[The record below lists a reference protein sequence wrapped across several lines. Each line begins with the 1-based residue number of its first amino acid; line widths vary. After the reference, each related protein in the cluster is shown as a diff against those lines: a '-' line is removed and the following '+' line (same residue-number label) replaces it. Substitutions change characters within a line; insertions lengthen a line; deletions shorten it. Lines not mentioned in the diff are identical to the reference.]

1 MQYQEIK
8 QQVQTVKDAIN
19 VNSYRDFPIDF
30 MMQLNRWQNIK
41 NNPNINQEVLQQ
53 FVDASM
59 KLKTYN
65 ISQIARYIYQHQE
78 QEVAPNKI
86 NLTEY
91 QLIIPTY
98 FAVQDYEGC
107 NWSTFNTFSEFNA
120 STQHIKDNVD
130 LSIALINHRMNH
142 YAKMRMQRVQ
152 IKNNFYPDLLAS
164 FLSNDK
170 IKQLVKVIS
179 FNKAIVE
186 QDQCQMVF
194 KVISIDKLDSEQQ
207 NKLKTDVSQVL
218 KNDFFANGL
227 ALNIHTVGDKEEYM
241 VKLFLKDK
249 GLQLQLK
256 QGD

>member
-41 NNPNINQEVLQQ
+41 NNPDIKQEALQQ
-53 FVDASM
+53 FVDASI

-78 QEVAPNKI
+78 PEVVPNKI

-98 FAVQDYEGC
+98 FAVQGYEGC
-107 NWSTFNTFSEFNA
+107 NWSTFHTFSAFNS

-142 YAKMRMQRVQ
+142 YTKIRMQRVQ
-152 IKNNFYPDLLAS
+152 VKNNFYPDLLAS
-164 FLSNDK
+164 FLPNGK
-170 IKQLVKVIS
+170 TKQLVKAINFS
-179 FNKAIVE
+179 KAIVE
-186 QDQCQMVF
+186 KDQCQMVF
-194 KVISIDKLDSEQQ
+194 KAISIDKLDNEQQ
-207 NKLKTDVSQVL
+207 NKLKTDVRQVL
-218 KNDFFANGL
+218 KNDFLTNGL
-227 ALNIHTVGDKEEYM
+227 ALNIHTIGDKEEYM
-241 VKLFLKDK
+241 VKLFLKYK
-249 GLQLQLK
+249 ELQLK

>member
-8 QQVQTVKDAIN
+8 QQVQIVKDAIN

-30 MMQLNRWQNIK
+30 MMQLNRWQKIK
-41 NNPNINQEVLQQ
+41 NNPNIKQESLQQ

-65 ISQIARYIYQHQE
+65 ISQIAKYIYQHQE
-78 QEVAPNKI
+78 QEVVPNKI

-98 FAVQDYEGC
+98 FAIQGYEGC

-120 STQHIKDNVD
+120 SAQHIKDNVD
-130 LSIALINHRMNH
+130 ISIALINHRMNH
-142 YAKMRMQRVQ
+142 YTKMRMQRVQ

-164 FLSNDK
+164 FLPNGK
-170 IKQLVKVIS
+170 TKQLVKAIS
-179 FNKAIVE
+179 FSKAIVE
-186 QDQCQMVF
+186 KDQC
-194 KVISIDKLDSEQQ
+194 KVIFKTISINKLDNEQQ
-207 NKLKTDVSQVL
+207 NKLKTDVKQVL
-218 KNDFFANGL
+218 KNNFLTNGL
-227 ALNIHTVGDKEEYM
+227 ALNIHTIGDKEEYM
-241 VKLFLKDK
+241 IKLFLKDK
-249 GLQLQLK
+249 KLQLK

>member
-1 MQYQEIK
+1 MQYQAIK

-41 NNPNINQEVLQQ
+41 NNPNISQDVLQQ

-65 ISQIARYIYQHQE
+65 VSQIARYIYQHQK
-78 QEVAPNKI
+78 QEIVSNNI

-98 FAVQDYEGC
+98 FAVQGYEGC
-107 NWSTFNTFSEFNA
+107 NWSTFNTFSEFNS

-164 FLSNDK
+164 FLPNGK
-170 IKQLVKVIS
+170 TKQLVKVINFS
-179 FNKAIVE
+179 KANVE
-186 QDQCQMVF
+186 KDQCQMVF
-194 KVISIDKLDSEQQ
+194 KAISIDKLNNDQQ
-207 NKLKTDVSQVL
+207 NKLKTDVKQVL
-218 KNDFFANGL
+218 KNDFLINGL
-227 ALNIHTVGDKEEYM
+227 ALNIHTIGDKEEYM

-249 GLQLQLK
+249 GLQLK

>member
-41 NNPNINQEVLQQ
+41 NNPNIKQEALQQ

-59 KLKTYN
+59 TLKTYN
-65 ISQIARYIYQHQE
+65 ISQIARYIYQHQQ
-78 QEVAPNKI
+78 QEVVSNNI

-91 QLIIPTY
+91 QLIISTY
-98 FAVQDYEGC
+98 FAVQGYEGC
-107 NWSTFNTFSEFNA
+107 TWSTFNTFSEFNS
-120 STQHIKDNVD
+120 STQHTKDNVD

-164 FLSNDK
+164 FLPNGK
-170 IKQLVKVIS
+170 IKQLVKAIS
-179 FNKAIVE
+179 FSKAIVE
-186 QDQCQMVF
+186 KDQCQMVF
-194 KVISIDKLDSEQQ
+194 KAISIDKLDNEQQ
-207 NKLKTDVSQVL
+207 SQLKTDVRQVL
-218 KNDFFANGL
+218 KNDFLTNGL

-249 GLQLQLK
+249 KLQLK

>member
-1 MQYQEIK
+1 MKYQEIK

-41 NNPNINQEVLQQ
+41 NNPNIKQETLQQ
-53 FVDASM
+53 FVNASM

-78 QEVAPNKI
+78 QEVVPNNNI

-98 FAVQDYEGC
+98 FAVQGYEGC
-107 NWSTFNTFSEFNA
+107 NWSTFHTFSEFNS

-142 YAKMRMQRVQ
+142 YTKMRMQRVQ

-164 FLSNDK
+164 FLPNGET
-170 IKQLVKVIS
+170 KQLVKAINFS
-179 FNKAIVE
+179 KAIVE

-194 KVISIDKLDSEQQ
+194 KAISIDKLDNEQQ
-207 NKLKTDVSQVL
+207 NKLKANVSQVL
-218 KNDFFANGL
+218 KNDFLTNGL

-241 VKLFLKDK
+241 IKLFLKDK
-249 GLQLQLK
+249 KLQLK

>member
-1 MQYQEIK
+1 MNYQEIK
-8 QQVQTVKDAIN
+8 QQVQTVKDVIN

-30 MMQLNRWQNIK
+30 MMQLNLWQNIK
-41 NNPNINQEVLQQ
+41 NNPNIKQEALQQ
-53 FVDASM
+53 FVDAPM

-78 QEVAPNKI
+78 QEVAPNNI

-98 FAVQDYEGC
+98 FAVQGYEGC

-120 STQHIKDNVD
+120 SAQHIKDNVD
-130 LSIALINHRMNH
+130 LSIALINHRMSH
-142 YAKMRMQRVQ
+142 YTKMRMQRVQ
-152 IKNNFYPDLLAS
+152 IKNNFYPDLLAN
-164 FLSNDK
+164 LLPNGK
-170 IKQLVKVIS
+170 TKQLVKVINFS
-179 FNKAIVE
+179 EAIVE
-186 QDQCQMVF
+186 KDQCQMVF
-194 KVISIDKLDSEQQ
+194 KAISIDKLDNEQQ
-207 NKLKTDVSQVL
+207 NKLKAGVRQVL
-218 KNDFFANGL
+218 KNDFLTNGL

-249 GLQLQLK
+249 KLQLK

>member
-41 NNPNINQEVLQQ
+41 NNPNIKQEALQQ

-78 QEVAPNKI
+78 QEVVPNKI

-98 FAVQDYEGC
+98 FAVQGYEGC
-107 NWSTFNTFSEFNA
+107 NWSTFHTFSAFNA

-130 LSIALINHRMNH
+130 ISIALINHRMNH
-142 YAKMRMQRVQ
+142 YTKMRMQRVQ

-164 FLSNDK
+164 FLPNGK
-170 IKQLVKVIS
+170 TKQLVKAINFS
-179 FNKAIVE
+179 KAIVGK
-186 QDQCQMVF
+186 DQCQMVF
-194 KVISIDKLDSEQQ
+194 KAISIDKLDNEQQ
-207 NKLKTDVSQVL
+207 NKLKTDVRQVL
-218 KNDFFANGL
+218 KNNFLTNGL
-227 ALNIHTVGDKEEYM
+227 ALSIHTVGDKEEYT
-241 VKLFLKDK
+241 VKLFLKNRE
-249 GLQLQLK
+249 LQLK

>member
-1 MQYQEIK
+1 MNYQEIK

-19 VNSYRDFPIDF
+19 VNSYRDFPIEF
-30 MMQLNRWQNIK
+30 MMQLNLWQNIK
-41 NNPNINQEVLQQ
+41 NNPNINQDVLQQ

-65 ISQIARYIYQHQE
+65 ISQIAKYIYQHQE
-78 QEVAPNKI
+78 QEVVPNKI

-98 FAVQDYEGC
+98 FAIQGYEGC

-120 STQHIKDNVD
+120 SVQHIKDNVD

-142 YAKMRMQRVQ
+142 YTKMRMQRVQ

-164 FLSNDK
+164 FLPNGK
-170 IKQLVKVIS
+170 TKQLVKAINFS
-179 FNKAIVE
+179 KAIVE
-186 QDQCQMVF
+186 KDQCQMLF
-194 KVISIDKLDSEQQ
+194 KVISINKLNNEQQ
-207 NKLKTDVSQVL
+207 NKLKANVRQVL
-218 KNDFFANGL
+218 KNDFLTNGL

-241 VKLFLKDK
+241 VKLFLKNK
-249 GLQLQLK
+249 ELQLK